1 MDALTTPSNW
11 QRVRLGDILTLKH
24 GRDYKKFKLGNIP
37 VYGSGGYMLSIN
49 NFLHNGESVCIGR
62 KGTIDK
68 PIYLNGKFWVVDTLF
83 YSYSFKKSIPKFIF
97 YAFSIIKWSNYNEAT
112 GVPSLTKMTISNIEI
127 PLPPLNEQIA
137 IANILSDVDR
147 YLYSLDAL
155 ILKKESVK
163 KALSFELLSQRKRL
177 KGFNQNWQRVRLG
190 DICEITTGS
199 LDANEMVHYGKYR
212 FYTCAKKYYF
222 IDKYAFDTEAILIS
236 GNGAYVGYVHY
247 YKGKFNAYQ
256 RTYVLDNFSEHII
269 FVKYFLT
276 MFLQSHIQTNK
287 NEGNT
292 PYIVMATLKDFEIP
306 LPPLN
311 EQIAIANILSDVDRY
326 LYSLDALILKKE
338 SVKKALSFELLSQR
352 KRLKGFNQNW
362 QRVRLGDICEITTG
376 SLDANEMVHY
386 GKYRFYTCAKKYYFI
401 DKYAFDTEAILISGN
416 GAYVGYVHYYK
427 GKFNAYQR
435 TYVLDNFSEH
445 IIFVKYF
452 LTMFLQSHIQTNKNE
467 GNTPY
472 IVMATLKDF
481 EIPLP
486 PLNEQIA
493 IANILSDLDNEIISL
508 KNKKRQF
515 DNIKKALNH
524 DLMSAKIRVL
534 KK

>member
-11 QRVRLGDILTLKH
+11 QKIRLGDIGKPCMCKRVMKH
-24 GRDYKKFKLGNIP
+24 QTTRYGEIPFYKIGTFGNTADAFISKKLFLEYKTKYSFPKKGDILISA
-37 VYGSGGYMLSIN
+37 SGT
-49 NFLHNGESVCIGR
+49 IGR
-62 KGTIDK
+62 AVIYDGKPAYFQDSNIVWIDNDETLVK
-68 PIYLNGKFWVVDTLF
+68 NDFLF
-83 YSYSFKKSIPKFIF
+83 YAYSNV
-97 YAFSIIKWSNYNEAT
+97 KWNTEHTTILRLYNDNFRNT
-112 GVPSLTKMTISNIEI
+112 LI

-147 YLYSLDAL
+147 YLYSLRAL

-177 KGFNQNWQRVRLG
+177 KGFNQAWQRVRLG

-212 FYTCAKKYYF
+212 FYTCAKEYYF

-236 GNGAYVGYVHY
+236 RNGAYVGYVHY

-276 MFLQSHIQTNK
+276 MFLQSHIQTNR

-292 PYIVMATLKDFEIP
+292 PYIVMATLKDFEIL

-311 EQIAIANILSDVDRY
+311 EQIAIANILS
-326 LYSLDALILKKE
+326 A
-338 SVKKALSFELLSQR
+338 
-352 KRLKGFNQNW
+352 
-362 QRVRLGDICEITTG
+362 
-376 SLDANEMVHY
+376 
-386 GKYRFYTCAKKYYFI
+386 
-401 DKYAFDTEAILISGN
+401 
-416 GAYVGYVHYYK
+416 
-427 GKFNAYQR
+427 
-435 TYVLDNFSEH
+435 
-445 IIFVKYF
+445 
-452 LTMFLQSHIQTNKNE
+452 
-467 GNTPY
+467 
-472 IVMATLKDF
+472 
-481 EIPLP
+481 
-486 PLNEQIA
+486 
-493 IANILSDLDNEIISL
+493 LDNEIISL

-515 DNIKKALNH
+515 ENIKKALNH

-534 KK
+534 KNKFYNKNKT

>member
-11 QRVRLGDILTLKH
+11 QRVRLGDICEIVKGQQINKISLNNTDKYPVINGGIDFLGYTNKFNVSKNTIAISEGGTCGYVRFMTSDFWSGGHNYSLQKISNKVNNLCLYHILKSYEK
-24 GRDYKKFKLGNIP
+24 DIMKLG
-37 VYGSGGYMLSIN
+37 VGSGL
-49 NFLHNGESVCIGR
+49 
-62 KGTIDK
+62 K
-68 PIYLNGKFWVVDTLF
+68 
-83 YSYSFKKSIPKFIF
+83 
-97 YAFSIIKWSNYNEAT
+97 
-112 GVPSLTKMTISNIEI
+112 NIQLKALKDFEI
-127 PLPPLNEQIA
+127 LLPPLNEQAA

-177 KGFNQNWQRVRLG
+177 KGFNQAWQKVRLG

-212 FYTCAKKYYF
+212 FYTCAKEYYF

-276 MFLQSHIQTNK
+276 IFLQSHIQTNR

-292 PYIVMATLKDFEIP
+292 PYIVMATLKDFEIL

-311 EQIAIANILSDVDRY
+311 EQAAIANILSDVD
-326 LYSLDALILKKE
+326 S
-338 SVKKALSFELLSQR
+338 
-352 KRLKGFNQNW
+352 
-362 QRVRLGDICEITTG
+362 
-376 SLDANEMVHY
+376 
-386 GKYRFYTCAKKYYFI
+386 
-401 DKYAFDTEAILISGN
+401 
-416 GAYVGYVHYYK
+416 
-427 GKFNAYQR
+427 
-435 TYVLDNFSEH
+435 
-445 IIFVKYF
+445 
-452 LTMFLQSHIQTNKNE
+452 
-467 GNTPY
+467 
-472 IVMATLKDF
+472 
-481 EIPLP
+481 
-486 PLNEQIA
+486 
-493 IANILSDLDNEIISL
+493 EIISL

-515 DNIKKALNH
+515 ENIKKALNH

>member
-1 MDALTTPSNW
+1 MDAFTTPSNW
-11 QRVRLGDILTLKH
+11 QKVRLGDIAEIKRGASPRPIENPKWFCANSNVGWVRISDISKNSRFL
-24 GRDYKKFKLGNIP
+24 YKTAQKLSKKGIEKSRFVKQNSLIM
-37 VYGSGGYMLSIN
+37 SM
-49 NFLHNGESVCIGR
+49 CATIG
-62 KGTIDK
+62 K
-68 PIYLNGKFWVVDTLF
+68 PIITKIDTCIHDGFVVFENPKIDLNYLYYFLCYIEKEWLESGQQGSQVNLNVDLIKNKEVF
-83 YSYSFKKSIPKFIF
+83 CPKD
-97 YAFSIIKWSNYNEAT
+97 
-112 GVPSLTKMTISNIEI
+112 
-127 PLPPLNEQIA
+127 LNEQAA

-163 KALSFELLSQRKRL
+163 KSLSFELLSQRKRL
-177 KGFNQNWQRVRLG
+177 KGFNQAWQRVRLG

-212 FYTCAKKYYF
+212 FYTCAKEYYF

-276 MFLQSHIQTNK
+276 IFLQSHIQTNR

-292 PYIVMATLKDFEIP
+292 PYIVMGTLKDFEI
-306 LPPLN
+306 L
-311 EQIAIANILSDVDRY
+311 
-326 LYSLDALILKKE
+326 
-338 SVKKALSFELLSQR
+338 
-352 KRLKGFNQNW
+352 
-362 QRVRLGDICEITTG
+362 
-376 SLDANEMVHY
+376 
-386 GKYRFYTCAKKYYFI
+386 
-401 DKYAFDTEAILISGN
+401 
-416 GAYVGYVHYYK
+416 
-427 GKFNAYQR
+427 
-435 TYVLDNFSEH
+435 
-445 IIFVKYF
+445 
-452 LTMFLQSHIQTNKNE
+452 
-467 GNTPY
+467 
-472 IVMATLKDF
+472 
-481 EIPLP
+481 LP

-493 IANILSDLDNEIISL
+493 IANILSDLDSEIISL

-515 DNIKKALNH
+515 ENIKKALNH

>member
-1 MDALTTPSNW
+1 MDALTTPLPKNW
-11 QRVRLGDILTLKH
+11 EIKTFRDISTINQGLQIPISQRLKAPTEHAKFYITIQALNNRKEFEYIKTYNESVVCHKDDILMT
-24 GRDYKKFKLGNIP
+24 RTGNTGMVITNIEG
-37 VYGSGGYMLSIN
+37 VFHN
-49 NFLHNGESVCIGR
+49 NFFKINFDRTLINKDFLVYFLSLEQTQKTILRKAGTSTIPDLNHN
-62 KGTIDK
+62 D
-68 PIYLNGKFWVVDTLF
+68 F
-83 YSYSFKKSIPKFIF
+83 YS
-97 YAFSIIKWSNYNEAT
+97 
-112 GVPSLTKMTISNIEI
+112 LLI

-155 ILKKESVK
+155 ILKKEGVK

-212 FYTCAKKYYF
+212 FYTCAKEYYF

-292 PYIVMATLKDFEIP
+292 PYIVMATLKDFEIL

-311 EQIAIANILSDVDRY
+311 EQIAIANILSA
-326 LYSLDALILKKE
+326 LD
-338 SVKKALSFELLSQR
+338 S
-352 KRLKGFNQNW
+352 
-362 QRVRLGDICEITTG
+362 
-376 SLDANEMVHY
+376 
-386 GKYRFYTCAKKYYFI
+386 
-401 DKYAFDTEAILISGN
+401 
-416 GAYVGYVHYYK
+416 
-427 GKFNAYQR
+427 
-435 TYVLDNFSEH
+435 
-445 IIFVKYF
+445 
-452 LTMFLQSHIQTNKNE
+452 
-467 GNTPY
+467 
-472 IVMATLKDF
+472 
-481 EIPLP
+481 
-486 PLNEQIA
+486 
-493 IANILSDLDNEIISL
+493 EIISL

-524 DLMSAKIRVL
+524 
-534 KK
+534 